1 MMSHLKMRKYL
12 LNHYHKII
20 RRIKWADF
28 ISKDI
33 EEEEETKT
41 LWKKLS
47 MDTGQKTFF
56 NSERKFTSLS
66 WKKWRKNTKF
76 ESQKKLKR
84 FERKKELLYVIT
96 WHFIVPHNS
105 NIVGRNSSKERSWT
119 VVLCYRELKVITES
133 YSLDLF
139 IDLRRLL
146 LQKNSTTL
154 LINQAEQSSILM
166 KEEAYSDWSNIF
178 HLNWYFINLFL
189 WIINLF
195 W

>member
-12 LNHYHKII
+12 LNHYHQII
-20 RRIKWADF
+20 RRIKWDDL
-28 ISKDI
+28 ISKDK
-33 EEEEETKT
+33 EEEETKT

-119 VVLCYRELKVITES
+119 VVLCHRELKAITES
-133 YSLDLF
+133 YSSDLF

-146 LQKNSTTL
+146 LQKNLTTL

-166 KEEAYSDWSNIF
+166 KEEKYSDWSNIF
-178 HLNWYFINLFL
+178 ILIDIL
-189 WIINLF
+189 WIYFYELLTYLDN
-195 W
+195 